1 MLRVEGGDRRD
12 DLFLLFLFVF
22 FLLFFLLLRLF
33 FCRIRFGHELGLF
46 VLPAVFV
53 SGEGRQEGEADA
65 GDEDRAQPPRARFRR
80 RRRPAPPL
88 PPLPPLLLL
97 PFLLLFPLLRAP
109 PLPRDQHP
117 APRRN
122 RLEPPSEPAEAHAL
136 EDAPRRGGAEE
147 RRRQRGGG
155 AAPAPAAASI
165 AASGDGVGAP
175 PVVQPRH
182 VIRVRVREEE
192 GGHGRAAR
200 RARPP
205 AVDCDERVARHRDE
219 DGAHR
224 FVRLGFESSFP
235 VSSSSLALSGSS
247 LSPFVLARG
256 PDAASDGSHEGERE
270 GRKEEKRGVSRR
282 RSLFSRCHPKEEKK

>member
-1 MLRVEGGDRRD
+1 MQPHGQYHR
-12 DLFLLFLFVF
+12 
-22 FLLFFLLLRLF
+22 
-33 FCRIRFGHELGLF
+33 
-46 VLPAVFV
+46 
-53 SGEGRQEGEADA
+53 ADA
-65 GDEDRAQPPRARFRR
+65 LVTGIHQVNGFHPGYRAV
-80 RRRPAPPL
+80 
-88 PPLPPLLLL
+88 
-97 PFLLLFPLLRAP
+97 
-109 PLPRDQHP
+109 
-117 APRRN
+117 
-122 RLEPPSEPAEAHAL
+122 HAL
-136 EDAPRRGGAEE
+136 GRIYRG
-147 RRRQRGGG
+147 
-155 AAPAPAAASI
+155 SF

-205 AVDCDERVARHRDE
+205 AVDGDERVARHRDE

-256 PDAASDGSHEGERE
+256 PDAASDDSHEGERE